1 MDLGCVLPEDVFM
14 EASLEK
20 VLSPNALIAKSKGIG
35 LDTDFSADF
44 PADVMEKAL
53 SNILSNAVKY
63 TKSPGR
69 LRVYFKGMDC

>member
-1 MDLGCVLPEDVFM
+1 M
-14 EASLEK
+14 ETFLEK
-20 VLSPNALIAKSKGIG
+20 VLSLYDLITKSKGIG

-63 TKSPGR
+63 TKPPGR